1 MKKILLA
8 YDGGEPARR
17 ALETAAELA
26 RAFHAPLSV
35 VSVVPE
41 GAGCQVADPREHAS
55 ARARELQDAK
65 RLLAEMGIEVELLEP
80 SGDPASRIVQIA
92 EEGGFDT
99 IVLGSGGGG
108 PADRGSGG
116 GGAIGRALPGSVSRH
131 VVAHAMATVVVTH

>member
-17 ALETAAELA
+17 ALETAGQLA

-41 GAGCQVADPREHAS
+41 AADGPADTPLIDAS
-55 ARARELQDAK
+55 VRARELQEAK
-65 RLLAEMGIEVELLEP
+65 RLLSGMGIEVELLEP
-80 SGDPASRIVQIA
+80 SGDPACRIEQIA

-99 IVLGSGGGG
+99 IVIASGDGT
-108 PADRGSGG
+108 PVDRASRGH
-116 GGAIGRALPGSVSRH
+116 VSRH
-131 VVAHAMATVVVTH
+131 VLAHAAATVVVTH

>member
-8 YDGGEPARR
+8 YDGGEHARR

-41 GAGCQVADPREHAS
+41 GAGRRVGDPREDAS
-55 ARARELQDAK
+55 AHARELQEAK
-65 RLLAEMGIEVELLEP
+65 RLLAEMGLEVELLEP
-80 SGDPASRIVQIA
+80 SGDPARRIEQIA

-99 IVLGSGGGG
+99 IVLGSGDGG
-108 PADRGSGG
+108 PID
-116 GGAIGRALPGSVSRH
+116 RALHGSVSQH
-131 VVAHAMATVVVTH
+131 VVAHAMATVVVAH

>member
-17 ALETAAELA
+17 ALVTAGELA

-41 GAGCQVADPREHAS
+41 GAGRLVGDPREDAS
-55 ARARELQDAK
+55 THARELQEAK
-65 RLLAEMGIEVELLEP
+65 RLLAEMGLEVELLEP
-80 SGDPASRIVQIA
+80 SGDPARRIEQIA

-99 IVLGSGGGG
+99 IVLGSGGGV
-108 PADRGSGG
+108 PIDHAFD
-116 GGAIGRALPGSVSRH
+116 GSVSRH
-131 VVAHAMATVVVTH
+131 VVAYAMATVVVVH

>member
-17 ALETAAELA
+17 ALETAGELA

-41 GAGCQVADPREHAS
+41 GAGRPVGDPREGAS
-55 ARARELQDAK
+55 AHARELQEAK
-65 RLLAEMGIEVELLEP
+65 RLLAEMGLQVELLEP
-80 SGDPASRIVQIA
+80 SGDPARRIEQIA

-108 PADRGSGG
+108 SIDR
-116 GGAIGRALPGSVSRH
+116 AHQGSVSRH
-131 VVAHAMATVVVTH
+131 VVAHAAATVVVAH

>member
-17 ALETAAELA
+17 ALLTAADLA

-41 GAGCQVADPREHAS
+41 VANCRAGDAPLDTS
-55 ARARELQDAK
+55 AGARELQDAK

-80 SGDPASRIVQIA
+80 SGDPAQRIEQIA
-92 EEGGFDT
+92 LEGGFDA
-99 IVLGSGGGG
+99 IVVGSGDGV
-108 PADRGSGG
+108 PIDHA
-116 GGAIGRALPGSVSRH
+116 PHGSVSRH
-131 VVAHAMATVVVTH
+131 VVTHANATVIVAH